1 MAKIL
6 LPNITKTPE
15 AYFRGISAAELQKRI
30 REIIPG
36 QTGEDLANGVR
47 VVELSNCTRYTEE
60 YDSDKDERRD
70 KDIGFE
76 GAFPLPSEDEEN
88 NIPPGVE
95 VCRTKYAADTSYVRC
110 EMQTFE
116 RGYQLILALRK
127 IDRRIEAYRIDFD
140 DLSSSMCLEIEGIA
154 EDGLSLDCWRFRCK
168 DIINRH
174 THFESRF
181 VDSVRSL
188 FTAPFCCPKHLV
200 APREE
205 KKSDATTNDATSPWK
220 VQFRA
225 KRKYDAEALLQMLK
239 NPLGSPWTY
248 LIEQKEPELTEI
260 SAGKKKTKNEFE
272 FHGSVLNSDITNCA
286 HVWREEWETKRQKKK
301 DVSVACPQ
309 CPQQTI
315 LGLAK
320 RMQGALGERLVSTSG
335 DGCGAEMDPQYD
347 GDSWSRWK
355 CE

>member
-1 MAKIL
+1 M
-6 LPNITKTPE
+6 
-15 AYFRGISAAELQKRI
+15 
-30 REIIPG
+30 
-36 QTGEDLANGVR
+36 R

-127 IDRRIEAYRIDFD
+127 IDRRIEAYRIDFN

-154 EDGLSLDCWRFRCK
+154 EDGLSLDCWRFQCK

-188 FTAPFCCPKHLV
+188 CTAPFCCPKHLV

-225 KRKYDAEALLQMLK
+225 KRKYETRKRCLVSS
-239 NPLGSPWTY
+239 LGSPWTY

-309 CPQQTI
+309 CPQQTV

-320 RMQGALGERLVSTSG
+320 RMQGALENGSFQRLVTDVEPKWIPSMTEIVESL
-335 DGCGAEMDPQYD
+335 EV
-347 GDSWSRWK
+347 
-355 CE
+355 